1 MQRPLRSLLTL
12 GLGLIA
18 LALTPNDVMGQ
29 GLEKALSATRKQ
41 REDLAPLIDVLTERI
56 EIQMV
61 QVDPKVIKRVL
72 RRALEVQLTAKAVR
86 RYQAELTRLIGMDLG
101 LESTEELD
109 LVSILVKES
118 YLKSPTGREML
129 LTEGARPASLAADEI
144 LPPGRL
150 EELAEL
156 RTTTRKLLDGIS
168 YPPLDVEEFH
178 LRCVRHDKSAH
189 RELEDLALGRVDRD
203 QAKGMRVLS
212 KIYGPQLAELF
223 GSRRGTQ
230 FSKTLENTL
239 GFDNTG
245 VALAATLVKLRGLV
259 RPVIYEEEGIKNEPR
274 AICDARTLVI
284 DRICTSLLDSPA
296 WEQLAA
302 DHLAMLRDPKAHMA
316 LIKKRDK

>member
-1 MQRPLRSLLTL
+1 
-12 GLGLIA
+12 
-18 LALTPNDVMGQ
+18 
-29 GLEKALSATRKQ
+29 
-41 REDLAPLIDVLTERI
+41 
-56 EIQMV
+56 MV

-109 LVSILVKES
+109 LVSILVEES
-118 YLKSPTGREML
+118 YLKSPTGRELL
-129 LTEGARPASLAADEI
+129 LTEAARPASLAADEI

-156 RTTTRKLLDGIS
+156 RTTTRKLLNGIS
-168 YPPLDVEEFH
+168 YPPLDVGEFH

-223 GSRRGTQ
+223 GSRKGTQ

-259 RPVIYEEEGIKNEPR
+259 RPVIYEEEGIKNESR

-284 DRICTSLLDSPA
+284 DRICTSLLDSLA